1 MANSQK
7 CWAFGSTQYIR
18 AAVDNVEE
26 YLGTKGQKL
35 QTKAKTPLS
44 SEYRPEVDI
53 SDEIDEEEASYFQ
66 SLIGVFCWIL
76 ELGRVDICCELS
88 MFSSHLALPRQGHLE
103 EVLHMFAY
111 LKIHTN
117 SEMVFD
123 PSRVEFDNN
132 LFPKK
137 DWGY

>member
-7 CWAFGSTQYIR
+7 CWAFGSTQYVR

-35 QTKAKTPLS
+35 QPKATTPLS
-44 SEYRPEVDI
+44 SKYRPEVDI
-53 SDEIDEEEASYFQ
+53 SDELDEDEASYFQ
-66 SLIGVFCWIL
+66 SLIGVLRWIV

-88 MFSSHLALPRQGHLE
+88 MLSLHLALRRQGHLE
-103 EVLHMFAY
+103 EVLHIFAY
-111 LKIHTN
+111 LKSHTN

-123 PSRVEFDNN
+123 PSRVEFDKT
-132 LFPKK
+132 LFLKK
-137 DWGY
+137 DWG